1 MRHCAATRLHGRGLS
16 SGGRGARAESVMRS
30 GKPLA
35 CGDRDSELCRAKVN
49 KQRRRRCGERR
60 TDRRIGEALF
70 AVRFAR
76 QFLVVDAR
84 RCAILSDMADGM
96 YHAELLRQEQQQ
108 RECEMD
114 GSLTDLHWQRAIDLV
129 IW

>member
-1 MRHCAATRLHGRGLS
+1 
-16 SGGRGARAESVMRS
+16 MRS
-30 GKPLA
+30 GKPLVSE
-35 CGDRDSELCRAKVN
+35 DRDIDLCRAKVN
-49 KQRRRRCGERR
+49 KQRRRRSGKRR
-60 TDRRIGEALF
+60 TDRCIGEALF

-114 GSLTDLHWQRAIDLV
+114 GSLTDLHGQRAIDLV